1 MSTLRLG
8 ERMTIR
14 WSLLAAVMLLFAAA
28 AGASDWCDLR
38 RFVEANGRNALV
50 TSRCVLALQWG
61 CRATGKS
68 RERAAALW
76 RSCMLGSYS
85 HRGRTLNTKGPHP
98 SDQHAALPSPA
109 IVSSGEWSHAQVGWE
124 GSKNSAPIDPVMGP
138 WSGRGRPRSLSH
150 GVNQE
155 PMMDSLAWRPCPI
168 MRSEHGEDYFLS
180 TS

>member
-1 MSTLRLG
+1 MSKLRLE

-14 WSLLAAVMLLFAAA
+14 WCLLATVMLLLAAA

-38 RFVEANGRNALV
+38 RVVEANGRNALM
-50 TSRCVLALQWG
+50 TSRCVLALRRG

-68 RERAAALW
+68 RVRAAALW

-85 HRGRTLNTKGPHP
+85 YAGLTFNTEGRQP
-98 SDQHAALPSPA
+98 SDQHAALPSLA
-109 IVSSGEWSHAQVGWE
+109 IVSSGDWSPAQVGWE
-124 GSKNSAPIDPVMGP
+124 GSRNSAGIVKGP
-138 WSGRGRPRSLSH
+138 WSGRGRRPRYLSP

-155 PMMDSLAWRPCPI
+155 TMRDSLAMTHCPI
-168 MRSEHGEDYFLS
+168 MRSEHGENFFLS